1 MLAKNVVSRYPTI
14 YHMAEA
20 GTWESIRERGLMST
34 TAVLDHLGIQGVDR
48 APFETLHRAAMAR
61 VGENA
66 GIVLRDQIP
75 MPPQR
80 LEQAL
85 VDGTT
90 PEQWYRLINGKV
102 FFWAQEHRMHRL
114 LNYYGD
120 TEHDVLHVD
129 TKSLLADHANDVW
142 LCHMNSGNTLPI
154 PHHRGIDVFKRIDA
168 YPETRTGRPAK
179 EVVEIV
185 VDYAVPNIAAHVVR
199 VYRMRGSA
207 QQSLIWE
214 R

>member
-1 MLAKNVVSRYPTI
+1 MLAKNVISRYPTI

-20 GTWESIRERGLMST
+20 GTWESIRKHGLMST
-34 TAVLDHLGIQGVDR
+34 SAVLDHHQVNGAARV
-48 APFETLHRAAMAR
+48 PFETQHRAAMAK
-61 VGENA
+61 VGELE

-75 MPPQR
+75 MPPKR

-90 PEQWYRLINGKV
+90 PQQWYRLINGKV

-120 TEHDVLHVD
+120 TEHDVLQVD
-129 TKSLLADHANDVW
+129 TESLLAAHADDIW

-168 YPETRTGRPAK
+168 YPETRTGRPTK
-179 EVVEIV
+179 EVVELV
-185 VDYAVPNIAAHVVR
+185 VDYAVPKIANYVVR
-199 VYRMRGSA
+199 VDRMKGLTES
-207 QQSLIWE
+207 SLIWS